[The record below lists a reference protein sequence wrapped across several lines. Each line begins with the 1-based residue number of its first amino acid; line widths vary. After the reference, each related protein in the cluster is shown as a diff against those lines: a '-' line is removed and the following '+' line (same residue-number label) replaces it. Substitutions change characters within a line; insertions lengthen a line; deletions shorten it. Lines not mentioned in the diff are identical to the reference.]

1 VPGQNLAEKG
11 EHLLIGKALAAGDDD
26 PSHLEKSFGIDDR
39 LERGVAANPFV
50 LGVVDMRNRNSD
62 CQAGWEG
69 GGVVPSGRTGRQ
81 QVRKCRL

>member
-1 VPGQNLAEKG
+1 
-11 EHLLIGKALAAGDDD
+11 
-26 PSHLEKSFGIDDR
+26 
-39 LERGVAANPFV
+39 
-50 LGVVDMRNRNSD
+50 MRNRNSD